1 MFAKKSIWRLAVLIS
16 LMTVSLLVSGCQAK
30 TPTVTQ
36 PPADSGKPVK
46 TPAQNTDNQPAQ
58 NDSQQAEKPDNQ
70 ADYSA
75 FKEYSEPGAYSIK
88 YPDGWELQGGGEKT
102 GFEILAFYKADPEAK
117 EGPHGGQDPNSAKV
131 AVSIDAKSGRLFT
144 QVVEDYYNM
153 NELNNRDDLAKEE
166 LEVNGKPAV
175 RYYYTFDNPIITLL
189 IDIDQDRYA
198 MITGYHGG
206 GSEKAQLIKEIKLIQ
221 ESFKAI

>member
-1 MFAKKSIWRLAVLIS
+1 MFAKKSIWCLAVLVL
-16 LMTVSLLVSGCQAK
+16 LMAISLLVSGCRAK
-30 TPTVTQ
+30 TPTVAQ
-36 PPADSGKPVK
+36 PPADSGKPANNPV
-46 TPAQNTDNQPAQ
+46 QNR
-58 NDSQQAEKPDNQ
+58 DSQAG
-70 ADYSA
+70 YSA
-75 FKEYSEPGAYSIK
+75 FKEYTEPGAYSIK

-117 EGPHGGQDPNSAKV
+117 NKGPHGGQDPNSAKV
-131 AVSIDAKSGRLFT
+131 AVSIDAKSGRSFT
-144 QVVEDYYNM
+144 QVVEDYYNT

-198 MITGYHGG
+198 MIIGYHGG
-206 GSEKAQLIKEIKLIQ
+206 GSEKAQLIKEIKMIQ

>member
-1 MFAKKSIWRLAVLIS
+1 MFAKKSIWCLAVLVL
-16 LMTVSLLVSGCQAK
+16 LMAISLLVSGCRAK
-30 TPTVTQ
+30 TPTVAQ
-36 PPADSGKPVK
+36 PPADSGKPANNPV
-46 TPAQNTDNQPAQ
+46 QNR
-58 NDSQQAEKPDNQ
+58 DSQAG
-70 ADYSA
+70 YSA
-75 FKEYSEPGAYSIK
+75 FKEYTEPGAYSIK

-117 EGPHGGQDPNSAKV
+117 NKGPHGGQDPNSAKV
-131 AVSIDAKSGRLFT
+131 AVSIDAKSGRSFD
-144 QVVEDYYNM
+144 QVVEDYYNT

-198 MITGYHGG
+198 MIIGYHGG
-206 GSEKAQLIKEIKLIQ
+206 GSEKAQLIKEIKMIQ